1 MIKNKVPKDETI
13 LKNFVKRGA
22 TGASE
27 MDESSSI
34 GASTAGGAFDLTTLN
49 KQTMN
54 IIGDDLL
61 P

>member
-1 MIKNKVPKDETI
+1 
-13 LKNFVKRGA
+13 
-22 TGASE
+22 